1 LRESSLGRT
10 FPGEK
15 KEKESERLFV
25 IVYRIKDSG
34 NIVTG
39 RKGKAGKYA
48 QGMQPQNCQN
58 NE

>member
-1 LRESSLGRT
+1 LLASSLGWT
-10 FPGEK
+10 FPAEK

-48 QGMQPQNCQN
+48 QGMQHQN
-58 NE
+58 